1 MQCKKCGHKLKRNE
15 TFCTV
20 CGYYND
26 EDIDLDENEVI
37 ESVIDDYEEED
48 PKEDDLNLENED
60 TSDEDYSV
68 DDDEPL
74 GNDEY
79 EPYDDFD
86 DKKEKEDTEDY
97 YYTNEDCLEAY
108 IGEDYNIIK
117 KKFFNIYAFL
127 LSWAYVLY
135 RKLYITGILG
145 LLLAL
150 LCLLKSKVLLII
162 YLVASMVIWGFLF
175 NKYYIFVAKKRIERY
190 IAKSDDT
197 DRYKMVNICAKRGGV
212 SILKALLIYLIFLGG
227 IVYLFTSN
235 KVMKTSKQYFW
246 KENTANKANC
256 LSLVR
261 AAYKNKEELK
271 MGEALEGAC
280 SIQIK
285 KGKKQFDVYLKTEY
299 ENVMIYTYF
308 TTEGDYIVYKNNT
321 KSMNELMAK
330 KANKTITEEETKLL
344 KEKQIIESTYKEIYD
359 KSIQEDQLIDKK
371 QNKEQKLNYI
381 YSDEEITR

>member
-48 PKEDDLNLENED
+48 SKEDDLNLDNED

>member
-86 DKKEKEDTEDY
+86 DKKDKEDEEDY

-162 YLVASMVIWGFLF
+162 YLVVSMVIWGFLF

-235 KVMKTSKQYFW
+235 KVMKTSTQYFW

>member
-162 YLVASMVIWGFLF
+162 YLVVSMVIWGFLF

-235 KVMKTSKQYFW
+235 KVMKTSTQYFW

>member
-48 PKEDDLNLENED
+48 SKEDNLNLDNED

-86 DKKEKEDTEDY
+86 DKKEKEDTVDY

-108 IGEDYNIIK
+108 IGEDYNVIK
-117 KKFFNIYAFL
+117 KKFFTIYAFL

-162 YLVASMVIWGFLF
+162 YLVVSMVIWGFLF

-235 KVMKTSKQYFW
+235 KVMKTSTQYFW

-330 KANKTITEEETKLL
+330 KANKTITEEET
-344 KEKQIIESTYKEIYD
+344 QIIESTYKEIYD

>member
-48 PKEDDLNLENED
+48 PKEDDLNLDNED

>member
-48 PKEDDLNLENED
+48 SKEDNLNLDNED

-86 DKKEKEDTEDY
+86 DKKEKEDTVDY

-108 IGEDYNIIK
+108 IGEDYNVIK

-150 LCLLKSKVLLII
+150 LCFLKSKVLLII

>member
-48 PKEDDLNLENED
+48 PKEDDLNLEND
-60 TSDEDYSV
+60 DASDEDYSI

-74 GNDEY
+74 GNNEY

-86 DKKEKEDTEDY
+86 DKKDKEDEEDY

-162 YLVASMVIWGFLF
+162 YLVVSMVIWGFLF

-235 KVMKTSKQYFW
+235 KVMKTSTQYFW

>member
-48 PKEDDLNLENED
+48 SKEDNLNLDNED

-86 DKKEKEDTEDY
+86 DKKEKEDTVDY

-108 IGEDYNIIK
+108 IGEDYNVIK

-162 YLVASMVIWGFLF
+162 YLVVSMVIWGFLF